1 MEGSRRWKQR
11 RVDVGEATKDE
22 GKALPPNL
30 PIFQSSNLFYSVSN
44 IGELYVPAEC
54 RDAVFARPRVK
65 LFAHQDLRHLNR
77 IFTHIRHGGVAVVEG
92 EWEQITKVMDYIQRH
107 KQDLIQNTDRNTK
120 RRDQR
125 DSHRRSASHALKEAL
140 ARLVCWA
147 DADGILQVEPP
158 PALPYLL
165 ELAGEPA
172 EANQGKPFL
181 LPVTKIQQIQQALAE
196 TYPIR
201 ALNAALVA
209 SENVLAPRSQETIE
223 CFQEALQFVR
233 QSNPATV
240 ADIGCGSGC
249 LTLLAQQE
257 LGEGVELY
265 ASDLLPEAGAT
276 TKLNLQ
282 RLLSDPD
289 AVRVMP
295 AGDLFDPFPS
305 HQFDVILFNAPWV
318 VARVRNRAELAI
330 HDEKQETLK
339 RFFAQASDFLK
350 PDGTILLGYAD
361 ASGPKAIKNLET
373 IIAEAGFS
381 VDTVFKRRVATHRSK
396 RKWEQ
401 IRVSVLYREV
411 NNRLEERFI
420 SQPHPKS

>member
-1 MEGSRRWKQR
+1 MEGDRRWKQK
-11 RVDVGEATKDE
+11 RVDGAEATKDE

-30 PIFQSSNLFYSVSN
+30 PIFQSSNLFYSVTN

-65 LFAHQDLRHLNR
+65 LFAHQELRHLNR

-107 KQDLIQNTDRNTK
+107 KQDLIQHADRNAK

-125 DSHRRSASHALKEAL
+125 DSHRRSTSHALKEAL
-140 ARLVCWA
+140 AKLVCWA
-147 DADGILQVEPP
+147 DADGILQVEPAP
-158 PALPYLL
+158 VLPYLL

-172 EANQGKPFL
+172 EANEGKPFL

-196 TYPIR
+196 TYPVR

-233 QSNPATV
+233 ESNPATV

-249 LTLLAQQE
+249 LTLLARQE
-257 LGEGVELY
+257 LSEGVELY
-265 ASDLLPEAGAT
+265 ASDLLPEAVAT

-282 RLLSDPD
+282 RLLPHLNTIHI
-289 AVRVMP
+289 MP
-295 AGDLFDPFPS
+295 AGDLFDPLPS
-305 HQFDVILFNAPWV
+305 HQFDVIIFNAPWV

-330 HDEKQETLK
+330 HDEKQETVK
-339 RFFAQASDFLK
+339 RFFAQVSDFLK
-350 PDGTILLGYAD
+350 PDGMILLGYAD
-361 ASGPKAIKNLET
+361 ASGPKAIDNLEG
-373 IIAEAGFS
+373 IIAEADFR

-401 IRVSVLYREV
+401 IRVYALRRV
-411 NNRLEERFI
+411 
-420 SQPHPKS
+420 